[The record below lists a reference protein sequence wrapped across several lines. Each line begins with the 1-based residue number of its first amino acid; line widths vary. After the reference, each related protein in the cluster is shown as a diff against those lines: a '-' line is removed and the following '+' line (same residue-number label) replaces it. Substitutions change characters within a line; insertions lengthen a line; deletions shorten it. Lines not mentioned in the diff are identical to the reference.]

1 MNESRRQKKV
11 AHLIKTLVAERVY
24 LTIPESI
31 GLVTVTRVDMSKDL
45 KTAHVYISFLG
56 DGDEEEV
63 IRLIRSQSGFFRK
76 SIASGS
82 KLKYNPLLIF
92 KIDPLV
98 VVSER
103 IDELISRT
111 KKNEK

>member
-11 AHLIKTLVAERVY
+11 AHLIKTLIAERVY
-24 LTIPESI
+24 QTIPDST

-45 KTAHVYISFLG
+45 KTAQVFISFFG
-56 DGDEEEV
+56 NGDEEDV
-63 IRLIRSQSGFFRK
+63 IRLLRSQAGSFRK
-76 SIASGS
+76 AVASGS

-92 KIDPLV
+92 ELDPLV

-111 KKNEK
+111 KTNEK

>member
-11 AHLIKTLVAERVY
+11 AHLIKTLVAERVFQ
-24 LTIPESI
+24 TIPDSI
-31 GLVTVTRVDMSKDL
+31 GLVTVTRVDISKDL
-45 KTAHVYISFLG
+45 KTAHVYISFFG
-56 DGDEEEV
+56 DGDEEDV
-63 IRLIRSQSGFFRK
+63 IKLLRSQTGSFRK
-76 SIASGS
+76 AIASGS

-111 KKNEK
+111 KTNEK